1 MRVKSLLTS
10 RYPTVSRSDL
20 LTHARSLIRDLGLRV
35 LPVVEE
41 GRLLGVLTRESA
53 LAITST
59 RSNTLVR
66 DVMEN
71 PRLAFSLEEDLW
83 TALRAMLEFD
93 EWYVPVTS
101 AGTSSKYEGILE
113 IDAFLRSALA
123 EFSESRSLG
132 PVGDFM
138 SRNVEYVTPD
148 ETIARLWRRM
158 LKTRYAGF
166 PVVRST
172 RDLEVVGI
180 ITQHDLLKKGY
191 TRIELESEAGPRR
204 SIKVREAM
212 TTPAITVKE
221 DSDLYRVAEIMVR
234 NNIGRVPVV
243 DDGGRLV
250 GIVDRSDVCRAYAL
264 ARGVRL

>member
-1 MRVKSLLTS
+1 M
-10 RYPTVSRSDL
+10 
-20 LTHARSLIRDLGLRV
+20 RDLGLRI

-66 DVMEN
+66 DVMET
-71 PRLAFSLEEDLW
+71 PRLVFDTEEDLW
-83 TALRAMLEFD
+83 TALKAMLEFD

-101 AGTSSKYEGILE
+101 AGNRYEGVLE
-113 IDAFLRSALA
+113 IDGFLRSALA
-123 EFSESRSLG
+123 ELSETRSLG
-132 PVGDFM
+132 LVGDFM

-158 LKTRYAGF
+158 LRTRYAGF
-166 PVVRST
+166 PVVRSA
-172 RDLEVVGI
+172 RDMEVIGI

-191 TRIELESEAGPRR
+191 TRIELESEAGPRKSVR
-204 SIKVREAM
+204 VREAM
-212 TTPAITVKE
+212 TTPAITVE
-221 DSDLYRVAEIMVR
+221 EGSDMYLVAEVMVR

-243 DDGGRLV
+243 DSRRRLV
-250 GIVDRSDVCRAYAL
+250 GIVDRSDVCRAYAT
-264 ARGVRL
+264 ARGVKL

>member
-1 MRVKSLLTS
+1 M
-10 RYPTVSRSDL
+10 
-20 LTHARSLIRDLGLRV
+20 RDLGLRV

-41 GRLLGVLTRESA
+41 GRLLGILTRESA

-66 DVMEN
+66 DVMET
-71 PRLAFSLEEDLW
+71 PRLVFSSEEDLW
-83 TALRAMLEFD
+83 TALRVMLEFD

-101 AGTSSKYEGILE
+101 VSAGNRYEGVLE

-132 PVGDFM
+132 LVRNFM

-148 ETIARLWRRM
+148 ETIVRLWRRM

-172 RDLEVVGI
+172 RDMEVVGI

-191 TRIELESEAGPRR
+191 TRIELESEAGPRK
-204 SIKVREAM
+204 SVKVREAM
-212 TTPAITVKE
+212 TTPAITVEE
-221 DSDLYRVAEIMVR
+221 DSDLYQVAEIMVR

-243 DDGGRLV
+243 DDGRSLV

-264 ARGVRL
+264 ARGVKL

>member
-1 MRVKSLLTS
+1 M
-10 RYPTVSRSDL
+10 
-20 LTHARSLIRDLGLRV
+20 RDLGLRI

-41 GRLLGVLTRESA
+41 GKLLGVLTRESA

-59 RSNTLVR
+59 RSNALVR
-66 DVMEN
+66 DVMEV
-71 PRLAFSLEEDLW
+71 PRLVFNMEEDLW
-83 TALRAMLEFD
+83 TALKVMLEFD

-101 AGTSSKYEGILE
+101 ASNRYEGILE
-113 IDAFLRSALA
+113 IDGFLRSALA
-123 EFSESRSLG
+123 EFSENRNLG
-132 PVGDFM
+132 LVRDFM

-148 ETIARLWRRM
+148 ETVARLWRRM

-166 PVVRST
+166 PVVRSVK
-172 RDLEVVGI
+172 DMEVIGI

-191 TRIELESEAGPRR
+191 TRIELESEAGPRKSVR
-204 SIKVREAM
+204 VREAM
-212 TTPAITVKE
+212 TTPAITVDE
-221 DSDLYRVAEIMVR
+221 SSDMYLVAEVMVR

-243 DDGGRLV
+243 DSGKRLV